1 LPCNA
6 TLNVSSSPPWQQ
18 GQTLTFTIS
27 VSPYNTNGFTS
38 SCKVN
43 YWKLSNATDWV
54 GSASDSNAITYTI
67 PYNIS
72 GNNLFQGLVN
82 VTETVTAPDGSV
94 SSSSYGVNTQIIF
107 GYINPVPITTSSN
120 QQTTPSTP
128 STTSPPICKI
138 VDFSVPSTAY
148 EGEENLTATIT
159 VSCPV
164 SIETLNSLGLII
176 APGISTLSGNP
187 YPPSISLCKQ
197 VSVNNNQAVFSC
209 NFNAD
214 TIYLGNNK
222 INAYL
227 YEFPK
232 GTPLYSNP
240 YLDVPNP
247 DKYIVDSASAT
258 IYITLPPQPPPTTTS
273 STTTTTVQQTTQTT
287 TPTTETPPSTNIPT
301 QPTQTTPPPTTTS
314 SKNSYIVGGV
324 LGLATLGIILLTKE
338 SNK

>member
-6 TLNVSSSPPWQQ
+6 TLNVSSPPPWKQ

-43 YWKLSNATDWV
+43 SWKLFAPTGWV
-54 GSASDSNAITYTI
+54 GPVSDSNAITYTI

-94 SSSSYGVNTQIIF
+94 SSGSYGVNTQIIF
-107 GYINPVPITTSSN
+107 GYIKPVPITTSSN
-120 QQTTPSTP
+120 QQTTQN
-128 STTSPPICKI
+128 TTTTTPICKI

-164 SIETLNSLGLII
+164 SIETINSLGLII

-214 TIYLGNNK
+214 TLYLGNNK

-258 IYITLPPQPPPTTTS
+258 IYITEPPPPPQ
-273 STTTTTVQQTTQTT
+273 TTTTT
-287 TPTTETPPSTNIPT
+287 T
-301 QPTQTTPPPTTTS
+301 QPTQTPSSPNTITS

-338 SNK
+338 SNKQI

>member
-6 TLNVSSSPPWQQ
+6 TLNISSSPPWQQ

-43 YWKLSNATDWV
+43 SWKLFAPTGWV
-54 GSASDSNAITYTI
+54 SPASDSNAITYTI
-67 PYNIS
+67 PYNVL
-72 GNNLFQGLVN
+72 GNNMFQGLVN

-107 GYINPVPITTSSN
+107 GYINPVPITT
-120 QQTTPSTP
+120 TTQLTTSTP
-128 STTSPPICKI
+128 TTTSTTPICKI

-164 SIETLNSLGLII
+164 SIETLNNLGISI
-176 APGISTLSGNP
+176 ATGISTLSGNP
-187 YPPSISLCKQ
+187 YPTRIQLCNKVSI
-197 VSVNNNQAVFSC
+197 NNNQAVFSC

-214 TIYLGNNK
+214 TIYLGNNT

-227 YEFPK
+227 YEFPT
-232 GTPLYSNP
+232 GTPSYTNP
-240 YLDVPNP
+240 NSGEPYNNR
-247 DKYIVDSASAT
+247 VDSVSAT
-258 IYITLPPQPPPTTTS
+258 IYITLPPPPPETLPTSTTTTPTTTT
-273 STTTTTVQQTTQTT
+273 STTTTTTK
-287 TPTTETPPSTNIPT
+287 PTTSS
-301 QPTQTTPPPTTTS
+301 PTTTT
-314 SKNSYIVGGV
+314 SKNSYIIGGA
-324 LGLATLGIILLTKE
+324 LGLATLGIILLTRETSKQI
-338 SNK
+338 S

>member
-18 GQTLTFTIS
+18 GQTLIFTIS
-27 VSPYNTNGFTS
+27 VIPYNTNGFTS
-38 SCKVN
+38 ICELN
-43 YWKLSNATDWV
+43 YWKLFTPTGWV
-54 GSASDSNAITYTI
+54 GPVGPPSAIDYTI
-67 PYNIS
+67 PYNVS
-72 GNNLFQGLVN
+72 GNNTFQGLIN
-82 VTETVTAPDGSV
+82 VTETVIASGKSV
-94 SSSSYGVNTQIIF
+94 SSSSYDVNTQIIS

-120 QQTTPSTP
+120 QQKTNTK
-128 STTSPPICKI
+128 PICKI
-138 VDFSVPSTAY
+138 VDFSVPSTAHEY
-148 EGEENLTATIT
+148 EENLNATIT

-164 SIETLNSLGLII
+164 SIETLNSLGFII

-187 YPPSISLCKQ
+187 NIPSISLCKQ
-197 VSVNNNQAVFSC
+197 VSVNDNEAVFSC

-214 TIYLGNNK
+214 TIYLGNNT

-232 GTPLYSNP
+232 GTPLFSNP

-247 DKYIVDSASAT
+247 DNYIVDSASAT
-258 IYITLPPQPPPTTTS
+258 IYITLPPPPPETIPTTT
-273 STTTTTVQQTTQTT
+273 
-287 TPTTETPPSTNIPT
+287 T
-301 QPTQTTPPPTTTS
+301 QPTQTTPSPTTTS

-338 SNK
+338 SSKQIS

>member
-6 TLNVSSSPPWQQ
+6 TLNVSSPPPWEQ

-43 YWKLSNATDWV
+43 SWKLFTPIGWV
-54 GSASDSNAITYTI
+54 GPASDSNAITYTI

-72 GNNLFQGLVN
+72 GNNMFQGLVN
-82 VTETVTAPDGSV
+82 VTETVTATDGSV

-107 GYINPVPITTSSN
+107 GYIKPVPITTSSN
-120 QQTTPSTP
+120 QQTTQN
-128 STTSPPICKI
+128 TTTTTPICKI

-164 SIETLNSLGLII
+164 SIETINSLGLII

-214 TIYLGNNK
+214 TLYLGNNK

-258 IYITLPPQPPPTTTS
+258 IYITEPPPPPPTITT
-273 STTTTTVQQTTQTT
+273 
-287 TPTTETPPSTNIPT
+287 T
-301 QPTQTTPPPTTTS
+301 QPTQTPPPPTTTS

-338 SNK
+338 SSKQI